1 MKIKTIDLLFKIA
14 NNEDVPKKI
23 KFEDKIWK
31 YNSSVQDYMN
41 EDNNEYLFANIF
53 GMETEIVLNREVEII
68 EEEKKIEHC
77 ISFDEFISD
86 NSYSGAYEEYLT
98 VKIDKL
104 IDEVNKLNEKMLM
117 AYDSEEVV
125 ESKE

>member
-53 GMETEIVLNREVEII
+53 GMETEIALNREVEII

-77 ISFDEFISD
+77 ISFVEFISD
-86 NSYSGAYEEYLT
+86 NSYSDAYEEYLT

-117 AYDSEEVV
+117 AYDSKKVV